1 MLIHLCYVILGVMI
15 GIIIMGILQSNQYKE
30 GE

>member
-1 MLIHLCYVILGVMI
+1 MLIHLCYTFLGVMI

-30 GE
+30 EE